1 LSDVLKEVCFGDR
14 KTQIVRNRKANKN
27 FLQANELQH
36 KSLGLFTDCIWLDA
50 YPARWC
56 LSRPERDFHFKEL
69 SVSKRTFI
77 LQKPAPRQHN
87 TP

>member
-1 LSDVLKEVCFGDR
+1 MSYNINLSANSDR
-14 KTQIVRNRKANKN
+14 THTQ
-27 FLQANELQH
+27 
-36 KSLGLFTDCIWLDA
+36 LGDA
-50 YPARWC
+50 YPEHD
-56 LSRPERDFHFKEL
+56 LDFKEL